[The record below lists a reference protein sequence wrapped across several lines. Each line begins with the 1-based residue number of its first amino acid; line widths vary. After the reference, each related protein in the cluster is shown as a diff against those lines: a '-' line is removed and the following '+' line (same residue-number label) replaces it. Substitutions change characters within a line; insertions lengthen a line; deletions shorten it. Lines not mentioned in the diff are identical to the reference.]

1 LLRRVG
7 DCFLVS
13 FRVSQAG
20 IDVSDIVEM
29 GWWRL
34 EWIIKEKIVLILNL
48 GSVRMEVTR
57 ARASG
62 R

>member
-1 LLRRVG
+1 
-7 DCFLVS
+7 
-13 FRVSQAG
+13 
-20 IDVSDIVEM
+20 M